1 MADKILNTRLRLKY
15 DTLANW
21 STANPVLLEG
31 EVGIVSV
38 PLASETTVGQVVKP
52 AILFKVGD
60 GITDFNTLPFASGMA
75 ADVHAWAKEAIGRAE
90 DIKVF
95 DENNAFIGKTV
106 TEALAQLNTEIGA
119 LTGGGE
125 SGSIS
130 QMINDAINAL
140 DVTDSAEE
148 GKYISAIT
156 QEDGKIKVVRAS
168 LPDYSNVY
176 ASKSI
181 ENEVATI
188 KSDYLKAVDKTE
200 LTTAINSKT
209 TLDEVA
215 NQGYAKTTDV
225 NTALKDKID
234 KVDGYSLVSDTE
246 ITRLANVDNYNDTK
260 VKEDIQANANAI
272 TAIKEGATASTLKE
286 LEDSIAG
293 VKKTADAAAV
303 KLEVNTALAGKQD
316 IIVWMSDNYD
326 AENNKAVTANDLS
339 DAIAGLSGAMHFE
352 GVKDSI
358 PTDNT
363 DYETGD
369 VILIGNKEYVFDG
382 TTWYEL
388 GDESIYA
395 VKGSIKN
402 ADIADDA
409 AIAQSKIAGLP
420 TRLTGIDTAIETAES
435 NANSYTD
442 NAIADEVTNR
452 NAAIA
457 TAKTEAATYADSL
470 AVNYATAAQGTKA
483 DTAIQEVTTT
493 ANKGLKVSKTETTVT
508 IDLDDTVTFILYGGT
523 ATELV

>member
-21 STANPVLLEG
+21 SAANPVLLKG

-60 GITDFNTLPFASGMA
+60 GTTDFNTLPFASGMA
-75 ADVHAWAKEAIGRAE
+75 ADVHAWAKEATGRAE
-90 DIKVF
+90 DIQVF
-95 DENNAFIGKTV
+95 DESNAFIGKTV
-106 TEALAQLNTEIGA
+106 TEALAQLNSEIGA

-130 QMINDAINAL
+130 QMINEAINAL

-148 GKYISAIT
+148 GKYVSAIT
-156 QEDGKIKVVRAS
+156 QENGKIKVVRAS

-181 ENEVATI
+181 ENDVATI
-188 KSDYLKAVDKTE
+188 KSDYLKTADKTE

-215 NQGYAKTTDV
+215 KQGYAKTTDV
-225 NTALKDKID
+225 NTALEDKVDKI
-234 KVDGYSLVSDTE
+234 DGYSLVSDTE
-246 ITRLANVDNYNDTK
+246 IARLASVNNYNDTE
-260 VKEDIQANANAI
+260 VRGLISDNADAI
-272 TAIKEGATASTLKE
+272 AAIKEGATSSTLKE

-293 VKKTADAAAV
+293 V
-303 KLEVNTALAGKQD
+303 NTALAGKQNT
-316 IIVWMSDNYD
+316 IVWKNNDYD

-339 DAIAGLSGAMHFE
+339 AAVAGLSGAMHFE

-358 PTDNT
+358 PADNT
-363 DYETGD
+363 GYESGD
-369 VILIGNKEYVFDG
+369 VILVENKEYVFDG
-382 TTWYEL
+382 TTWHEL

-402 ADIADDA
+402 VDIADDA
-409 AIAQSKIAGLP
+409 AIAQSKIAGLSD
-420 TRLTGIDTAIETAES
+420 RLSGIDAAIETAKS
-435 NANSYTD
+435 NANGYTD
-442 NAIADEVTNR
+442 NAIATEVNNR
-452 NAAIA
+452 NTAISAAVADLDSSVTATAESDNQVRVLTGITQEDGKLTNKTEVKLAAIA
-457 TAKTEAATYADSL
+457 KTGNVNDLIQTEGDVLVLFGGNAA
-470 AVNYATAAQGTKA
+470 GW
-483 DTAIQEVTTT
+483 
-493 ANKGLKVSKTETTVT
+493 TE
-508 IDLDDTVTFILYGGT
+508 
-523 ATELV
+523 